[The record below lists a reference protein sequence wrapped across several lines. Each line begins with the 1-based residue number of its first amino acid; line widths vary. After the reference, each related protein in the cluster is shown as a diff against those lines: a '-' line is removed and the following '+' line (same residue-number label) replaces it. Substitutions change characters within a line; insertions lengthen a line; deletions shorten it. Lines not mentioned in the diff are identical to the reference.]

1 MNQLNSNIVAHI
13 EVVDFMRT
21 LGLGVLYALILA
33 IVVKR
38 FSNVL
43 GNRHRFLFIFPVLIP
58 TTVLIISVIKSSLA
72 LSLGLVGALS
82 IVRFR
87 TPIKESEEL
96 AYLFLAIAVGVGLG
110 AGQVMATSLCFVLVL
125 FLLIALHLYGRRA
138 QPSGIYLDIEGAPG
152 SKGAAL
158 GDWSRV
164 LEGQSIPYQLQR
176 YEEENGAVAATFY
189 IEPTGVDDLE
199 GLVSL
204 LRPSNDDSR
213 ITVLNRTH
221 PWG

>member
-1 MNQLNSNIVAHI
+1 MNQLDSNIIANI
-13 EVVDFMRT
+13 EVVDFVRT

-43 GNRHRFLFIFPVLIP
+43 GNRHRFLFIFPILVP

-96 AYLFLAIAVGVGLG
+96 AYLFLAIAIGVGLG

-125 FLLIALHLYGRRA
+125 FLLIALHLYGRRV
-138 QPSGIYLDIEGAPG
+138 QTTGIYLDIEGPPG
-152 SKGAAL
+152 SEDTGL
-158 GDWSRV
+158 GTWSKIMV
-164 LEGQSIPYQLQR
+164 EHQIPFQLQR
-176 YEEENGAVAATFY
+176 YEAENDAVAATFY
-189 IEPTGVDDLE
+189 IEPSGVDDLE

-204 LRPSNDDSR
+204 LRPTNDDSR
-213 ITVLNRTH
+213 ITVLNRTQ
-221 PWG
+221 P

>member
-1 MNQLNSNIVAHI
+1 MNQLDSNIIAHI
-13 EVVDFMRT
+13 EVVDFVQT
-21 LGLGVLYALILA
+21 LGLGLLYALILA

-43 GNRHRFLFIFPVLIP
+43 GNRHRFLFIFPVLVP

-96 AYLFLAIAVGVGLG
+96 AYLFLAIAIGVGLG

-125 FLLIALHLYGRRA
+125 FLLIALHLYARRV
-138 QPSGIYLDIEGAPG
+138 QPTGIYLDIESIPGAEDTG
-152 SKGAAL
+152 L
-158 GDWSRV
+158 RDWSRV
-164 LEGQSIPYQLQR
+164 MQERSIPYQLQR
-176 YEEENGAVAATFY
+176 YEAEHDAVAATFY
-189 IEPTGVDDLE
+189 IEPSDVDDLE
-199 GLVSL
+199 GLVSV
-204 LRPSNDDSR
+204 LRPSNDNSR
-213 ITVLNRTH
+213 ITVLNRTQ